1 MYSTWIEARR
11 FCISWQMVLDTLSSS
26 PLQSKVIN
34 YRKLL
39 NEKYLANDKK

>member
-1 MYSTWIEARR
+1 MEARR

-26 PLQSKVIN
+26 PLQSTVTN

-39 NEKYLANDKK
+39 NDKNFTNDEK